1 MTDEQQQFRARL
13 EAKHEELLAALH
25 SIPEAFAQPVF
36 HQLLRQL
43 GMVAFWQSLTDP
55 SPWRMADIYAALS
68 VMLEVDEP
76 EVDEPAVDD
85 EGDL

>member
-1 MTDEQQQFRARL
+1 MTDEQRHFRARL

-25 SIPEAFAQPVF
+25 AIPEAFAQPVF

-55 SPWRMADIYAALS
+55 SAWRMADIFSALS
-68 VMLEVDEP
+68 VMLEVDEL
-76 EVDEPAVDD
+76 AVDD
-85 EGDL
+85 EGEL